1 MIALLQ
7 TLIAF
12 GAITLWLWR
21 GERLLREYLASKA
34 PQQPAPEKAADPIPD
49 DLLVQSQQY
58 AHDWARQQALDH
70 MYELYGKFK
79 DWSTVRGALAAENE
93 AGTI

>member
-1 MIALLQ
+1 VIALLQ
-7 TLIAF
+7 TLVAF
-12 GAITLWLWR
+12 GAITFWLYR
-21 GERLLREYLASKA
+21 AERFLREYLAGRRD
-34 PQQPAPEKAADPIPD
+34 PAPVLEKPAPIPG
-49 DLLVQSQQY
+49 DLLVQAQQY

-79 DWSTVRGALAAENE
+79 DWSTVRGVLAAENE